1 MLQFIILFITLPF
14 NIVKH
19 EYSDT
24 ELLYF
29 AETTFYKQD
38 SYAKWQKPIQVELS
52 GIYSLEDALTVQEII
67 KDIKPYLNVNI
78 SLVKN
83 QGNLKIHFD
92 ADTTSYHNRFET
104 LKQNCPLGYMKPTIS
119 KKQIYNAAIYLH
131 PALIYP
137 KKHEVLR
144 HELLHAFGLL
154 GHSNISFKEEN
165 LLANI
170 IFKDLQHQQQVRE
183 NKNIPLLDK
192 LALYRLYHSKKSGL
206 KKKNYQYLY
215 AKVI

>member
-119 KKQIYNAAIYLH
+119 KKQIFNAAIYLH

-144 HELLHAFGLL
+144 HELLHALGLL
-154 GHSNISFKEEN
+154 GHSNISFKQEN
-165 LLANI
+165 MLANI
-170 IFKDLQHQQQVRE
+170 IFKSLQHQQEVRS
-183 NKNIPLLDK
+183 NKAIPLLDK
-192 LALYRLYHSKKSGL
+192 LALYRLYHSKKSVL
-206 KKKNYQYLY
+206 KRKNYQYLY

>member
-14 NIVKH
+14 SIFKH

-29 AETTFYKQD
+29 AETTFYKED
-38 SYAKWQKPIQVELS
+38 SYAKWKKPIKVELA
-52 GIYSLEDALTVQEII
+52 GNYSIEDILIVQEII
-67 KDIKPYLNVNI
+67 KDIKPYLSVDM

-92 ADTTSYHNRFET
+92 ADTTRYNNRFET

-119 KKQIYNAAIYLH
+119 NKQIFNAAIYLH

-144 HELLHAFGLL
+144 HELLHALGLL
-154 GHSNISFKEEN
+154 GHSNISFKQEN
-165 LLANI
+165 MLANI
-170 IFKDLQHQQQVRE
+170 IFKSLQHQQEVRY
-183 NKNIPLLDK
+183 NKAIPLLDK
-192 LALYRLYHSKKSGL
+192 LALYRLYHSRKSGL
-206 KKKNYQYLY
+206 KRKNYQYLY
-215 AKVI
+215 VKVI